1 MSGSGPGSGS
11 GSGPPTSS
19 QRDDDPTNHHHK
31 HSPRPPLN
39 HPSTD
44 PIQVQHS
51 QQLQQPTQN
60 QKRSLFYKLKSKSKT
75 QPLPVTSTYPQQ
87 PGTQSS
93 SPLSASGQLRSRS
106 SGNQLQHQHQHQQ
119 HPQSYGYQ
127 QPQKHHQQQQQQH
140 QNSNQNPPIDNSGT
154 FSNTSSSVST
164 LPYVQIP
171 KPPRQAPLT
180 IQSVTPLSINSNTKL
195 KFPPNYGYGTGG
207 PNPPP
212 KPRDKPKSKLKT
224 KEKKS
229 SLLSLTKKATKIAGD
244 LAFGSANINMHE
256 AEDKRFEEFKIKRRQ
271 EAEAKRQREFVQL
284 KKKINDQSMML
295 YIKHFRLFTDYI
307 KEAEFNDP
315 LKYALTRRDL
325 FVSWYEKFLIGLRE
339 DIERSEAFIQSRE
352 IRQNETRANSYL
364 GSVAGSGTGPL
375 TINNPT
381 SGAGASGER
390 RVSNSS
396 GSSSG
401 GVSGGFRRSMSSTSL
416 KLDSAIAD
424 QLNLAVVHDNKTIM
438 ILLWYLQIQ
447 KKMLN
452 QPNLIHQDIQMRL
465 AGVDSLNLDPSI
477 VPDIP
482 ETCIVTLSKM
492 SHFTKNINDGNKD
505 LISNSILASNVEF
518 VDGWLMRHD
527 NMKVHTNLVTITDE
541 FKVLTDVQKKGYLTR
556 DLMEENPEFDSPVLD
571 NDFLSK
577 NMNKDEM
584 KFMENYSSFT
594 SKSTAFLPFRNE
606 TQSCLVCADLSV
618 LVSDVTQLSDTLFEF
633 KRVLKPG
640 GFLQLNLWDLDLFSK
655 NTSVNFVPQDCFE
668 TLRNKIWEKAVK
680 FAKDRNLMIPN
691 ITSVIIPLLKMVG
704 FKKIKY
710 AYVAYP
716 QISTLHEDVE
726 NAGNTGTGSTN
737 STNSSPT
744 PMRSTPEST
753 NHNIMGGNR
762 DRGNG
767 SEIIEQ
773 KGFKDPRLNCFFEL
787 FSNYNEFILF
797 SKILSILK
805 VSVDAKC
812 YQVKAELEAEEK
824 LQKSSFSGVSGN
836 NGSFTTEEL
845 LRRGSSFTGKFAGSS
860 PATGSSSMFIQ
871 NSPNQLGMGM
881 GQGMGFSPGSEF
893 DRRGSATTRRGS
905 NTTQDTTNSSLS
917 DSNSIGGS
925 GTGFSTGE
933 RFYQRQQQRK
943 AKLQLLDA
951 KIENFKSIDYEL
963 LRFVKLFIDYK
974 LHGFDGELVKQ
985 EFGSELDFCVS
996 GGRSGSGSK
1005 INGSAG
1011 NIHDGVRNEGFTYMM
1026 VLTAEK

>member
-1 MSGSGPGSGS
+1 
-11 GSGPPTSS
+11 
-19 QRDDDPTNHHHK
+19 
-31 HSPRPPLN
+31 
-39 HPSTD
+39 
-44 PIQVQHS
+44 
-51 QQLQQPTQN
+51 
-60 QKRSLFYKLKSKSKT
+60 
-75 QPLPVTSTYPQQ
+75 
-87 PGTQSS
+87 
-93 SPLSASGQLRSRS
+93 
-106 SGNQLQHQHQHQQ
+106 
-119 HPQSYGYQ
+119 
-127 QPQKHHQQQQQQH
+127 
-140 QNSNQNPPIDNSGT
+140 
-154 FSNTSSSVST
+154 
-164 LPYVQIP
+164 
-171 KPPRQAPLT
+171 
-180 IQSVTPLSINSNTKL
+180 
-195 KFPPNYGYGTGG
+195 
-207 PNPPP
+207 
-212 KPRDKPKSKLKT
+212 
-224 KEKKS
+224 
-229 SLLSLTKKATKIAGD
+229 
-244 LAFGSANINMHE
+244 MHE
-256 AEDKRFEEFKIKRRQ
+256 AEDKKFEEFKIKRRQ
-271 EAEAKRQREFVQL
+271 EAEAKRQREFAQL

-315 LKYALTRRDL
+315 LKHALTRRDL
-325 FVSWYEKFLIGLRE
+325 FVSWYEKFLIGLKE
-339 DIERSEAFIQSRE
+339 DIERSENFIQSRE
-352 IRQNETRANSYL
+352 MRQNEARANSYL
-364 GSVAGSGTGPL
+364 GSVTSGSGVGPL
-375 TINNPT
+375 NINNPT
-381 SGAGASGER
+381 TGPGAGGER
-390 RVSNSS
+390 RISTSS

-401 GVSGGFRRSMSSTSL
+401 GTSGGFRRSTSSSNL

-447 KKMLN
+447 KKLLN

-465 AGVDSLNLDPSI
+465 ASVDSLNLDPSI

-482 ETCIVTLSKM
+482 ETCIVTLPKM
-492 SHFTKNINDGNKD
+492 SHFTKNINDRNKD
-505 LISNSILASNVEF
+505 LIANSILASNVEF

-556 DLMEENPEFDSPVLD
+556 DLMTENPEFASPMLD
-571 NDFLSK
+571 NEFLSK
-577 NMNKDEM
+577 NLNKDEM

-655 NTSVNFVPQDCFE
+655 NASVNFVPQDCFE
-668 TLRNKIWEKAVK
+668 ALRNKIWEKAVK

-726 NAGNTGTGSTN
+726 NAANTGTGTGSSGAN
-737 STNSSPT
+737 SDSPT

-753 NHNIMGGNR
+753 SNNMMGGNR
-762 DRGNG
+762 DRINDGG
-767 SEIIEQ
+767 AELIDKEQ
-773 KGFKDPRLNCFFEL
+773 KGYKDPRCQWTPNAIKLKKNW
-787 FSNYNEFILF
+787 
-797 SKILSILK
+797 KPKKKQVGSI
-805 VSVDAKC
+805 
-812 YQVKAELEAEEK
+812 
-824 LQKSSFSGVSGN
+824 SGASGS
-836 NGSFTTEEL
+836 GFTADEL
-845 LRRGSSFTGKFAGSS
+845 LRRGSAFTNTGKSAGST
-860 PATGSSSMFIQ
+860 PAIGSSSMFIQ
-871 NSPNQLGMGM
+871 NSQTQSLGLGMGM
-881 GQGMGFSPGSEF
+881 GMGFSPGSEY

-905 NTTQDTTNSSLS
+905 ITTQDTTNSSLS
-917 DSNSIGGS
+917 DSNSLYGSSYANAAAAYGSSPGG
-925 GTGFSTGE
+925 GFSTAE
-933 RFYQRQQQRK
+933 RHQYQQRQQQQHL
-943 AKLQLLDA
+943 AKLQLLDS

-963 LRFVKLFIDYK
+963 LRFIKLFIDYK

-985 EFGSELDFCVS
+985 EFGSELDCCVS
-996 GGRSGSGSK
+996 GVGAGGSGRSGSNGSGSG